1 MTVSVW
7 LRAVRARFMAASAV
21 AVAAG
26 LAASW
31 HGGHAIGVADAILTL
46 AGVLAL
52 HASVDLLNDYWDHR
66 RGIDAH
72 TTRTPFSG
80 GTGVIA
86 DGALSPQAVRAAGLL
101 MMGLGVAAGA
111 YFVLMH
117 GLPIALIL
125 AFAVASVYFYST
137 RVVDSGLGR
146 GLCRR
151 KGGAHSGRKTAYIQ
165 TGALGETAAAAGVC
179 VGILSSIVL
188 LVTSFP
194 DHDADRL
201 GGRRTLVVAI
211 GRTAAASVFWVFVA
225 AFGAALVVSIS
236 LGVLPPECAISLA
249 ALPLAF
255 SAGRMLRRHH
265 SDAARLVPAM
275 QRTVL
280 FGRIAGALVVV
291 GLVI

>member
-137 RVVDSGLGR
+137 RVVDSGLAEAFVAA
-146 GLCRR
+146 
-151 KGGAHSGRKTAYIQ
+151 KGALIVVGTAYIQ

-236 LGVLPPECAISLA
+236 LGALPPECAISLA
-249 ALPLAF
+249 ALPLAL